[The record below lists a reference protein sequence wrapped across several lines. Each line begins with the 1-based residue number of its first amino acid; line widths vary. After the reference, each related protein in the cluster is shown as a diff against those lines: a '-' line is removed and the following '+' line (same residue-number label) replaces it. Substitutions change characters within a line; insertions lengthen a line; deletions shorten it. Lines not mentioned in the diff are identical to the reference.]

1 MVTRKLSTP
10 TDEMMMMMMTTNQT
24 EVYVMVCVGVH
35 NERGSLM
42 SAYHILEKSRA
53 RMEEE
58 DDDDNDAP
66 VSFT

>member
-1 MVTRKLSTP
+1 
-10 TDEMMMMMMTTNQT
+10 MMMMTTNQT

-53 RMEEE
+53 RMEED